1 MHNFV
6 HILKLSL
13 IFLSICSQFSYNN
26 DEGSDITLIDKQT
39 VWQQCLDIM
48 EQKQIVSDKVS
59 FDTFFKG
66 ATLASFKNNTVTLT
80 TQMEWNVA
88 TILEK
93 QKEIESILSSI
104 LTTNINLQVLSEEQY
119 LQQQKNFED
128 APFTNNL
135 NEEQTFDNFIVG
147 GSNRMAQNAALLV
160 STNPGTN
167 FNPLFIYS
175 NPGLGKTHLLN
186 AIGNYALTKNPQ
198 LLIRYITSKDFVDEV
213 IDAMKYKKSDE
224 IYQKY
229 ENIDILLIDDI
240 QFLFGKEKSS
250 EMFFHIFN
258 TIINTNKQ
266 IVITSDKMPED
277 LQGIEDRLIS
287 RFNSGLSFGIDP
299 PEFETARAIL
309 EKKIESLENSQL
321 IIQEDVV
328 DFLASNYCNDVRSLE
343 GSLKRLFFCS
353 IMNQTNI
360 IDMKFVSEAFK
371 NDTPIKNPDHELT
384 KDLILKTTANF
395 YYLTVPQLIS
405 KNKTQKLTTPREI
418 CMYLMRE
425 MLSITYAEIGA
436 TFSGRDHSTIMK
448 ACGRVEAK
456 IQKDKDY
463 KLAISKI
470 KDKLST
476 F

>member
-1 MHNFV
+1 M
-6 HILKLSL
+6 
-13 IFLSICSQFSYNN
+13 
-26 DEGSDITLIDKQT
+26 IDKQE

-48 EQKQIVSDKVS
+48 EQNHVVSDKIS
-59 FDTFFKG
+59 FDTFFKA
-66 ATLASFKNNTVTLT
+66 ATLASIDNDIVTLT
-80 TQMEWNVA
+80 TQMEWNVS
-88 TILEK
+88 TILDK
-93 QKEIESILSSI
+93 KKEIESILSSI
-104 LTTNINLQVLSEEQY
+104 LSTNINLKVVSEEQY
-119 LQQQKNFED
+119 QENLKKSQPIQTIK
-128 APFTNNL
+128 NNL
-135 NEEQTFDNFIVG
+135 NEEQTFDTFIVG

-186 AIGNYALTKNPQ
+186 AIGNYALTKNPM
-198 LLIRYITSKDFVDEV
+198 LSIRYITSKDFVDEV
-213 IDAMKYKKSDE
+213 IEAMKYKKSDQ

-229 ENIDILLIDDI
+229 EDIDILLIDDI

-250 EMFFHIFN
+250 EIFFHIFN
-258 TIINTNKQ
+258 TIINNNKQ
-266 IVITSDKMPED
+266 IVITSDKMPEE

-309 EKKIESLENSQL
+309 EKKIELLDNSQL

-328 DFLASNYCNDVRSLE
+328 DFLASNYCHDIRNLE

-353 IMNQTNI
+353 IMNQTNK
-360 IDMKFVSEAFK
+360 IDMSFVLEAFK
-371 NDTPIKNPDHELT
+371 DDNAIKNPHHKLT
-384 KDLILKTTANF
+384 TDVILKTTAEF

-425 MLSITYAEIGA
+425 LLDITFSEIGLK
-436 TFSGRDHSTIMK
+436 FSGRDHSTIMK
-448 ACGRVEAK
+448 ACSRVETK
-456 IQKDKDY
+456 IKKDKDY
-463 KLAISKI
+463 KLAITKI
-470 KDKLST
+470 KDKLGT
-476 F
+476 N

>member
-1 MHNFV
+1 M
-6 HILKLSL
+6 
-13 IFLSICSQFSYNN
+13 
-26 DEGSDITLIDKQT
+26 IDKQK

-48 EQKQIVSDKVS
+48 EQNHIVTDKVS
-59 FDTFFKG
+59 FDTFFRA
-66 ATLASFKNNTVTLT
+66 ATLASIENDIVTLS
-80 TQMEWNVA
+80 TQMEWNVS

-104 LTTNINLQVLSEEQY
+104 LTSNITLKVLSEDQY
-119 LQQQKNFED
+119 QESLKKSKPIHKIE
-128 APFTNNL
+128 NNL
-135 NEEQTFDNFIVG
+135 NKEQTFENFIVG
-147 GSNRMAQNAALLV
+147 GSNRIAQNAALLV

-186 AIGNYALTKNPQ
+186 AIGNYALTKNPK
-198 LLIRYITSKDFVDEV
+198 LIIRYITSKDFVDEV
-213 IDAMKYKKSDE
+213 IEAMKYKKSDQ
-224 IYQKY
+224 IYQRY
-229 ENIDILLIDDI
+229 EDIDILLIDDI

-250 EMFFHIFN
+250 EIFFHIFN
-258 TIINTNKQ
+258 SIINNERQ
-266 IVITSDKMPED
+266 IVITSDKMPEE

-309 EKKIESLENSQL
+309 EKKIELLDNSQL

-328 DFLASNYCNDVRSLE
+328 DFLASNYCHDVRSLE

-353 IMNQTNI
+353 IMNQENH
-360 IDMKFVSEAFK
+360 IDMDFVMEAFK
-371 NDTPIKNPDHELT
+371 DDNIVKNPHHKLSKEI
-384 KDLILKTTANF
+384 ILKTTAEF
-395 YYLTVPQLIS
+395 YYLTTPQLIS

-425 MLSITYAEIGA
+425 LLDITFSEIGL

-448 ACGRVEAK
+448 ACNRVETK
-456 IQKDKDY
+456 MKKDKDY
-463 KLAISKI
+463 KLAITKI
-470 KDKLST
+470 KKKLGT
-476 F
+476 M

>member
-1 MHNFV
+1 M
-6 HILKLSL
+6 
-13 IFLSICSQFSYNN
+13 
-26 DEGSDITLIDKQT
+26 IDQQN

-48 EQKQIVSDKVS
+48 EQNHIVSDKVS
-59 FDTFFKG
+59 FDTFFRA
-66 ATLASFKNNTVTLT
+66 ATLASIDNDIVILT
-80 TQMEWNVA
+80 TQMEWNVS

-104 LTTNINLQVLSEEQY
+104 LSTNITLQVMSDEQY
-119 LQQQKNFED
+119 QENLKKSQPVQTIK
-128 APFTNNL
+128 NNL
-135 NEEQTFDNFIVG
+135 NKEQTFDNFIVG

-186 AIGNYALTKNPQ
+186 AIGNYALTKNPM
-198 LLIRYITSKDFVDEV
+198 LSIRYITSKDFVDEV
-213 IDAMKYKKSDE
+213 IEAMKYKKSDE

-229 ENIDILLIDDI
+229 EDIDILLIDDI

-250 EMFFHIFN
+250 EIFFHIFN
-258 TIINTNKQ
+258 SIINNNKQ
-266 IVITSDKMPED
+266 IVITSDKMPEE

-309 EKKIESLENSQL
+309 EKKIESLDNSQL

-353 IMNQTNI
+353 IMNQTNV
-360 IDMKFVSEAFK
+360 IDMHFVLEAFK
-371 NDTPIKNPDHELT
+371 DDNAIKNPHHKLT
-384 KDLILKTTANF
+384 KDIILKTTAEF

-418 CMYLMRE
+418 CMFLMRE
-425 MLSITYAEIGA
+425 LLDITFSEIGL

-448 ACGRVEAK
+448 ACSRVETK
-456 IQKDKDY
+456 IKKDKDY
-463 KLAISKI
+463 KLAIQKI
-470 KDKLST
+470 KDKLGTTYS
-476 F
+476 